1 VATLGPV
8 QAGPL
13 ATSRPGLRSRLSP
26 WRVLPF
32 AVGVGGQLAAV
43 PLRSVLSDET
53 LDRLTPICVLSTL
66 VGFVTIGPWLCMFA
80 GQGLAR
86 VSRRVPGLIAARR
99 LASDPR
105 GTFRAVSGVVVAAF
119 AVSYG
124 AALVD
129 PGGGE
134 PPETEPGVPRPGVV
148 EVLTSGVPAR
158 AVAPLLT
165 EGSVAIVDAPGG
177 PAGALVDACP
187 ALARVTTQRCRPADA
202 EVAIVDGD
210 GLDGA
215 GPGLT
220 TFRIYVPTEGGA
232 AAERVRTRAVALVP
246 NALVHMQRD
255 RVDHDLTGVRS
266 LGQLMRV
273 FWMFVLV
280 VAACSLTVGTLAA
293 MIERRRVVILET
305 AAAMLITALV
315 GVALGLAS
323 SYALSVFRDI
333 PWTWPDASVF
343 ATVAAGVLVALA
355 LTLLALPLVEA
366 ATRHEAVRFE

>member
-1 VATLGPV
+1 
-8 QAGPL
+8 
-13 ATSRPGLRSRLSP
+13 
-26 WRVLPF
+26 VLPF

-293 MIERRRVVILET
+293 MIERRRPFALLRASGLRLSELRRVVILET